1 MHPMKTFYFH
11 ELKSHGDLG
20 RSSTQHLLPSL
31 AVVRADS
38 LTRARR
44 FLRDVGL
51 SGKSYRI
58 ATASEARL
66 IDDLEPGTVAWTTAD
81 MTEGEWVI
89 GQTVDEYVREHP
101 NWADFT

>member
-1 MHPMKTFYFH
+1 MKTFYFH
-11 ELKSHGDLG
+11 ELKSHGVLG
-20 RSSTQHLLPSL
+20 RSSTQYLLPSR

-38 LTRARR
+38 LSSARR

-66 IDDLEPGTVAWTTAD
+66 IDDFEPGTVAWTTAD

-89 GQTVDEYVREHP
+89 RQTVDEYVREHP
-101 NWADFT
+101 RWADLT